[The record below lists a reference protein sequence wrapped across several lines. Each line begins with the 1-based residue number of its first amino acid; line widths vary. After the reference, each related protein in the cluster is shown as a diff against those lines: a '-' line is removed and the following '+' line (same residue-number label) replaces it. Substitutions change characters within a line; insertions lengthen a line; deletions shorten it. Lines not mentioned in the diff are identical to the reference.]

1 MAVTSGIAVT
11 AMCFLAI
18 DAVTDVNPVEIA
30 KRAEV
35 VQASIA
41 DAAASQQQR
50 VLAVHAWMRGSDQKP
65 HSVMYRSCPQDHVY
79 GPKLVG
85 VDRGV

>member
-1 MAVTSGIAVT
+1 MAITSGIALA
-11 AMCFLAI
+11 AMSFLAI

-30 KRAEV
+30 KRAEM

-50 VLAVHAWMRGSDQKP
+50 VVAVHAWMRGSDQKP
-65 HSVMYRSCPQDHVY
+65 HSVMYRSCPQDHVH
-79 GPKLVG
+79 GPKPVDI
-85 VDRGV
+85 DRGV